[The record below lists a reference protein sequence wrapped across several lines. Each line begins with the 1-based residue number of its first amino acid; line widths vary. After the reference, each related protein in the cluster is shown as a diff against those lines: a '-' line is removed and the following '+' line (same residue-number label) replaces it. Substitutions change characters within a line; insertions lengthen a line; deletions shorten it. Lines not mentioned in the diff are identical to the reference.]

1 MTDTTA
7 PTAGPSSASRPLQ
20 PLPPRPAQ
28 APATTV
34 LVADDHAMVRNGLS
48 RIIDAEPGLRVTGQA
63 SDGPST
69 LAALEAQ
76 AHQVLLLDLSMPGTS
91 GVELI
96 ATIRQ
101 RHPAQRILVVS
112 MHNNLRIVRAA
123 IDAGANGYI
132 TKDSDPDF
140 LLHALRRVAAGGHYL
155 EPRLLEATLF
165 APAPT
170 APAPLS
176 PREVDV
182 LRRLA
187 NGQSNI
193 EIARALFL
201 SEKTVSTH
209 RARLRAKLGL
219 HSLADLLRYAQAHL
233 SDTLDGSPDAR
244 NASDT
249 RSRSS

>member
-1 MTDTTA
+1 MTETTA
-7 PTAGPSSASRPLQ
+7 SSAAVHPPGPASRPLQ
-20 PLPPRPAQ
+20 PLPPRPAS
-28 APATTV
+28 AHHITV

-63 SDGPST
+63 CNGAST
-69 LAALEAQ
+69 LAALAAQ
-76 AHQVLLLDLSMPGTS
+76 AHQVLLLDLSMPAPS

-96 ATIRQ
+96 TTIRQ

-112 MHNNLRIVRAA
+112 MHNNPRIVRAT

-132 TKDSDPDF
+132 TKDSDPEL
-140 LLHALRRVAAGGHYL
+140 LLHALRLVAAGGHYL

-165 APAPT
+165 APAPPT
-170 APAPLS
+170 PAQLS
-176 PREVDV
+176 PREIDV

-233 SDTLDGSPDAR
+233 PDTLDGSSH
-244 NASDT
+244 ASQL
-249 RSRSS
+249 

>member
-1 MTDTTA
+1 MTTHTPA
-7 PTAGPSSASRPLQ
+7 ACSPLK
-20 PLPPRPAQ
+20 PLPPRPA
-28 APATTV
+28 PGHATTV
-34 LVADDHAMVRNGLS
+34 LVADDHTMVRNGLS
-48 RIIDAEPGLRVTGQA
+48 RIINDEPGLRVTGEA
-63 SDGPST
+63 CDGHST
-69 LAALEAQ
+69 LTALAAQ
-76 AHQVLLLDLSMPGTS
+76 AHQVLLLDLSMPGPS

-96 ATIRQ
+96 TTIRQ

-112 MHNNLRIVRAA
+112 MHNNPRIVRAA

-132 TKDSDPDF
+132 TKDSDPEV
-140 LLHALRRVAAGGHYL
+140 LLHALRLVAAGGHYL

-165 APAPT
+165 APVAPKNT
-170 APAPLS
+170 QLS
-176 PREVDV
+176 PRETDV

-219 HSLADLLRYAQAHL
+219 HSLADLLRYAQTHWP
-233 SDTLDGSPDAR
+233 DTPTGAGAGTRHPD
-244 NASDT
+244 ST
-249 RSRSS
+249 